1 MKNIFVITI
10 KLLIITIIA
19 GIVLGVVNG
28 VTKEPIAAQALKE
41 ATEAR
46 QAVFHEAV
54 SFEELDMQ
62 IPEEYAIIQNVYTA
76 LDADG
81 NDIGITAAVVTKGFN
96 AGLNLTI
103 GVGADGTI
111 KGVKLGSHNETPG
124 LGAKASE
131 PKFQSQYTDKPY
143 DQPLGVVKSAPS
155 TDYDIQAITSAT
167 ITSSGITDAVNTVT
181 AFYKQMAGGAQ

>member
-1 MKNIFVITI
+1 MKNIVVITI

-19 GIVLGVVNG
+19 GIILGVVNG
-28 VTKEPIAAQALKE
+28 VTKDPIAAQTLKE

-46 QAVFHEAV
+46 QAVFPEAV
-54 SFEELDMQ
+54 SFEELDVQ
-62 IPEEYAIIQNVYTA
+62 IPEEYAIITGVYKA
-76 LDADG
+76 LDAQG
-81 NDIGITAAVVTKGFN
+81 NNIGITAAVVTKAFN

-124 LGAKASE
+124 LGAKATE
-131 PKFQSQYTDKPY
+131 PKFQSQYTGKPY

-155 TDYDIQAITSAT
+155 SDYDIQAITSAT
-167 ITSSGITDAVNTVT
+167 ITSNGITDAVNMVT
-181 AFYKQMAGGAQ
+181 AFYQQMAGGAQ

>member
-1 MKNIFVITI
+1 MKNIGVITI

-19 GIVLGVVNG
+19 GIVLGVVNAI
-28 VTKEPIAAQALKE
+28 TKEPIAQQAIKE

-46 QAVFHEAV
+46 QSVFPEAA
-54 SFEELDMQ
+54 SFEELDIE
-62 IPEEYAIIQNVYTA
+62 IPEEYAIIQSVYKA
-76 LDADG
+76 LDDQG

-111 KGVKLGSHNETPG
+111 KGVMVGSHNETPG
-124 LGAKASE
+124 LGAKAAE
-131 PKFQSQYTDKPY
+131 PDFQSQYTDKPY
-143 DQPLGVVKSAPS
+143 DQELDVVKSAPS
-155 TDYDIQAITSAT
+155 SDYDIQAITSAT
-167 ITSSGITDAVNTVT
+167 ITSDGITNAANTVT

>member
-1 MKNIFVITI
+1 MKNIGVITI

-19 GIVLGVVNG
+19 GIVLGVVNAI
-28 VTKEPIAAQALKE
+28 TKEPIAQQAIKE

-46 QAVFHEAV
+46 QSVFPEAA
-54 SFEELDMQ
+54 SFEELDIE
-62 IPEEYAIIQNVYTA
+62 IPEEYAIIQSVYKA
-76 LDADG
+76 LDDQG

-111 KGVKLGSHNETPG
+111 KGVMVGSHNETPG
-124 LGAKASE
+124 LGAKAAE
-131 PKFQSQYTDKPY
+131 PDFQSQYTGKPY
-143 DQPLGVVKSAPS
+143 DQELDVVKSAPS
-155 TDYDIQAITSAT
+155 SDYDIQAITSAT
-167 ITSSGITDAVNTVT
+167 ITSDGITNAVNTVT